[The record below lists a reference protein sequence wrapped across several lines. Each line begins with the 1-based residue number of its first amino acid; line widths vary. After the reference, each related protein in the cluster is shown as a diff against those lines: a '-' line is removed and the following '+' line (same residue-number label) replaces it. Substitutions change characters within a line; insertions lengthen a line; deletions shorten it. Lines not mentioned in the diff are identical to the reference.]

1 MKQVL
6 QRFGVFVVDDV
17 PAPAVPPGYV
27 LVQTRASLLSVGT
40 ERTIAKTGEATLLQ
54 KAAARPE
61 LIGQVIGRV
70 AQDGLGAT
78 IENIRGR
85 MAEPTQLGY
94 SASGVV
100 VQSEVSTGEFPVGA
114 RVACAGAG
122 FANHAELIAVP
133 KHLCVPVPKGVSL
146 EDAAFATVGAIALHG
161 VRLAQLEVGSVVAV
175 IGLGLLGQLTA
186 QLAIASGCRVL
197 AIDLAEDRNELAV
210 ALGAEMGVVPANA
223 AAAAA
228 EMTSGVGV
236 DAVLIT
242 ADTTS
247 NDPAILAG
255 DLARDRAAVVA
266 VGAVGMEIPRATYY
280 RKELRFLISRSY
292 GPGRHDPA
300 YELEGHDY
308 PIGYVR
314 WTEQRNLSSFLG
326 LVAAGRV
333 RVAPL
338 ITHRFAL
345 DDAPHAYELITGKGP
360 AERFL
365 GVVLQYPDAPPNLQ
379 TIQVTVGARPR
390 TAALAVRLGLLG
402 AGAFAKSV
410 LLPAFQSAGS
420 VEFRGVVSRQ
430 GLSAKTCAERFGF
443 AYHGTDQQRLITDPD
458 VNTVVI
464 ATRHYLHAAQV
475 VAAAA
480 AGKDIFV
487 EKPLC
492 LTEAELDEIAR
503 AFARPDAPRLMVGF
517 NRRFAPL
524 AVKFKRA
531 ISGAGPIAVHYRINA
546 GAIPF
551 DHWVHDPLEGGGR
564 VLGEACHFIDFAGW
578 LVDDLPVTIMA
589 APLGGAA
596 ARDSMVMMLSYGNG
610 SVATITYV
618 STGDKAV
625 GKERIEAHAG
635 GRSAVLDDFQ
645 QLDTYAAGRKRSE
658 KSRFG
663 QDKGH
668 RAECAAFVQAI
679 VAGTASPISLAE
691 LFASTRATI
700 RAVES
705 ARDGRALS
713 VNR

>member
-6 QRFGVFVVDDV
+6 QRSGVFVVDDV

-40 ERTIAKTGEATLLQ
+40 ERTIAKTGETTLLQ
-54 KAAARPE
+54 KAASRPE

-78 IENIRGR
+78 IDNILAK
-85 MAEPTQLGY
+85 MAEPTQVGY

-100 VQSEVSTGEFPVGA
+100 LKSEVGTGEFPAGA

-133 KHLCVPVPKGVSL
+133 KHLCATVPEGVSF

-161 VRLAQLEVGSVVAV
+161 VRLAQLEVGGVVAV
-175 IGLGLLGQLTA
+175 IGLGLLGQLTV
-186 QLAIASGCRVL
+186 QLAIASGCRVI
-197 AIDLAEDRNELAV
+197 AIDLAQDRVDLAV
-210 ALGAEMGVVPANA
+210 KLGAEAGTLPEGAIA
-223 AAAAA
+223 AASALTNGA
-228 EMTSGVGV
+228 GV

-247 NDPAILAG
+247 NDPATLAG

-292 GPGRHDPA
+292 GPGRHDPS
-300 YELEGHDY
+300 YELEGRDY

-333 RVAPL
+333 RVSPL
-338 ITHRFAL
+338 ITHRFPL
-345 DDAPHAYELITGKGP
+345 DAAPDAYGLITGKGP
-360 AERFL
+360 SEPFL
-365 GVVLQYPDAPPNLQ
+365 GVVLQYSDGPPNLE
-379 TIQVTVGARPR
+379 TIQLTAGAKARP
-390 TAALAVRLGLLG
+390 AAAVKLGLLG

-410 LLPAFQSAGS
+410 LLPAFQSAGA
-420 VEFRGVVSRQ
+420 VDFRGVVSRQ

-443 AYHGTDQQRLITDPD
+443 AFHGTDESRVIADPE

-464 ATRHYLHAAQV
+464 ATRHNLHAPQV
-475 VAAAA
+475 LAAVA
-480 AGKDIFV
+480 AGKDVFV

-492 LTEAELDEIAR
+492 LTEDELDAIALSFDC
-503 AFARPDAPRLMVGF
+503 AGAPRLMVGF

-524 AVKFKRA
+524 AVKLKAAVAGSRA
-531 ISGAGPIAVHYRINA
+531 PMSVNYRVNA

-564 VLGEACHFIDFAGW
+564 ILGEACHFVDFCGW
-578 LVDDLPVTIMA
+578 LVDDAPVSVMA
-589 APLGGAA
+589 APLGGVA
-596 ARDSMVMMLSYGNG
+596 ARDSMAITLTYSNG

-618 STGDKAV
+618 STGDKAI
-625 GKERIEAHAG
+625 GKERIEVHAAG
-635 GRSAVLDDFQ
+635 TSAVLDDFQ
-645 QLDTYAAGRKRSE
+645 ALDVYRGGRARSE
-658 KSRFG
+658 KSRLG

-668 RAECAAFVQAI
+668 RAECVAFVQAI
-679 VAGTASPISLAE
+679 TNGGPSPITLAD
-691 LFASTRATI
+691 LVTTTRATI

-705 ARDGRALS
+705 ARDGRVLT
-713 VNR
+713 VKR